1 MNSDTE
7 QKRSTEKLKIS
18 LKPFHKSVYAFLF
31 SLLLLVSSCGIFG
44 SDDEPD
50 DPLSQLG
57 PEIREFVTVEMLA
70 VLEDSLHIPVHTG
83 ENPPDIAMLL
93 SGAQKIGPDDAGTHS
108 LAVSVV
114 MRPFV
119 LLETVVPN
127 DRCANDR
134 CTYYDLYMRLSN
146 QILDGMINGNETG
159 QIDIELR
166 HAHEPEISGTGAYII
181 GDEDRF
187 SIFAEQVQEREEG
200 RFVHTVIL
208 YSGIVTAGGI
218 KDPHLGTIMVDN
230 AGFGDLIPD
239 GTGQSHGDGEG
250 FSEIA
255 EWPEDPV
262 DKIVADPLF
271 ETDRIYL
278 NLLQ

>member
-1 MNSDTE
+1 MTMNSHTE
-7 QKRSTEKLKIS
+7 QKRSADKSEIS
-18 LKPFHKSVYAFLF
+18 RKPFHKSVYAFLF
-31 SLLLLVSSCGIFG
+31 SLLILVSSCGIFG

-50 DPLSQLG
+50 DPLSQLS
-57 PEIREFVTVEMLA
+57 PDIRELVTVEMLA

-83 ENPPDIAMLL
+83 ENPPEIAMLL
-93 SGAQKIGPDDAGTHS
+93 SGAQKIGPADADMHS
-108 LAVSVV
+108 LAVAVV

-134 CTYYDLYMRLSN
+134 CTWYDLYVHLSN
-146 QILDGMINGNETG
+146 QNTAEN
-159 QIDIELR
+159 QIDIEMR
-166 HAHEPEISGTGAYII
+166 HAHQPEIGGTGAYII
-181 GDEDRF
+181 GDGERF

-200 RFVHTVIL
+200 RFVRTVIL

-230 AGFGDLIPD
+230 AGFDDLIPD
-239 GTGQSHGDGEG
+239 GTGQSHGDSDD

-262 DKIVADPLF
+262 DKVGADPSG
-271 ETDRIYL
+271 DQSRIYL
-278 NLLQ
+278 NLYK

>member
-1 MNSDTE
+1 MTMISDTE
-7 QKRSTEKLKIS
+7 QKIS
-18 LKPFHKSVYAFLF
+18 AKKSNISQKPFHKSLYAFLF
-31 SLLLLVSSCGIFG
+31 PLLILVSSCGIFG

-50 DPLSQLG
+50 DPLSQLS
-57 PEIREFVTVEMLA
+57 PDIREFVTVEMLA

-93 SGAQKIGPDDAGTHS
+93 SGAQKIGPDDAGTQS
-108 LAVSVV
+108 LAVAVV

-134 CTYYDLYMRLSN
+134 CTYNDLYARLSN
-146 QILDGMINGNETG
+146 QNLTDN

-166 HAHEPEISGTGAYII
+166 HAHQPEHGGTGAYII
-181 GDEDRF
+181 GEEDRF
-187 SIFAEQVQEREEG
+187 SIFTKQVQEREEG

-230 AGFGDLIPD
+230 AGFDELIPN
-239 GTGQSHGDGEG
+239 GTGQSHGDGNG

-262 DKIVADPLF
+262 DKIAADPSSD
-271 ETDRIYL
+271 TDRIYM
-278 NLLQ
+278 NRNK

>member
-1 MNSDTE
+1 MTMNSDTE
-7 QKRSTEKLKIS
+7 QKRSAEKS
-18 LKPFHKSVYAFLF
+18 EFSRKPFHKSVYALLF
-31 SLLLLVSSCGIFG
+31 SLLILVSSCGIFG

-50 DPLSQLG
+50 DPLSQLS
-57 PEIREFVTVEMLA
+57 PDIREFVTVEMLA

-93 SGAQKIGPDDAGTHS
+93 SGAQKIGPDDAVTNS
-108 LAVSVV
+108 FIPAVV

-134 CTYYDLYMRLSN
+134 CTYNDLYVRFSN
-146 QILDGMINGNETG
+146 QNLADN
-159 QIDIELR
+159 QIDIEMR
-166 HAHEPEISGTGAYII
+166 HAHQPEHGGTGAFII
-181 GDEDRF
+181 GDGDQV

-208 YSGIVTAGGI
+208 YSGIVTTGGI

-230 AGFGDLIPD
+230 AGFDELIPN
-239 GTGQSHGDGEG
+239 GTGQSHGDGNG

-262 DKIVADPLF
+262 DKIAADPLS